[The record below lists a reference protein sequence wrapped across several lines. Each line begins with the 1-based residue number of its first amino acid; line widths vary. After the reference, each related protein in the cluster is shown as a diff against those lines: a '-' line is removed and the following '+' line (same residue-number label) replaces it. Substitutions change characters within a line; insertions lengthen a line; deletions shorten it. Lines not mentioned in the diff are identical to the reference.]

1 MISKHTTSLFL
12 VAVICIG
19 IGLPWQHYS
28 QGRHERSD
36 RSPILYNLIPVP
48 VVLYA
53 NRRDDVPLVTRALRV
68 VGMLALLLALPLL
81 VSDITHGRQR
91 R

>member
-1 MISKHTTSLFL
+1 MISKHTTILFL

-19 IGLPWQHYS
+19 IELSWQHYS
-28 QGRHERSD
+28 QARHGRSD
-36 RSPILYNLIPVP
+36 NSPILYNLDLSIG
-48 VVLYA
+48 VLHA
-53 NRRDDVPLVTRALRV
+53 NRRDDIPLVTRALRV

-81 VSDITHGRQR
+81 VSDITHRRQR

>member
-1 MISKHTTSLFL
+1 MISKHTTILFL

-19 IGLPWQHYS
+19 IELSWQHYS
-28 QGRHERSD
+28 QARHGRSD
-36 RSPILYNLIPVP
+36 NSPILYNLDLSIG
-48 VVLYA
+48 VLHA

-81 VSDITHGRQR
+81 VSDITHRRQR

>member
-1 MISKHTTSLFL
+1 MIGKHTTILFL

-19 IGLPWQHYS
+19 IGLSWQHYR
-28 QGRHERSD
+28 QTRPEKSD
-36 RSPILYNLIPVP
+36 SSPILYHLDLRSG
-48 VVLYA
+48 VLHA

-81 VSDITHGRQR
+81 ISDITHRRQR